1 MMGFGGGCGKSM
13 RMRNCR
19 CKNEEI
25 AAGQSHARTP
35 TYTPTAT
42 VSVVHATFH
51 LAQLRAVLGWVAR
64 SSRPHTRPDRL
75 SSRQGTTSKYS
86 AILVLNCPFR
96 ANSSVRLGQ
105 LRGAAPGGCNPRH
118 SADITAFPHTSLT
131 AYIATIIHCFCI
143 CTPDLSVLL
152 SCHL

>member
-1 MMGFGGGCGKSM
+1 MMMGFGGGCGKSM
-13 RMRNCR
+13 RKCR

-35 TYTPTAT
+35 TYTATAT

-51 LAQLRAVLGWVAR
+51 LAQLRAMLGWVAR

-75 SSRQGTTSKYS
+75 SLRQGTTSKYS

-105 LRGAAPGGCNPRH
+105 LRGAAPGGCNARH
-118 SADITAFPHTSLT
+118 SADITAFPHTSST
-131 AYIATIIHCFCI
+131 AYIAMIIHCFCI
-143 CTPDLSVLL
+143 CTPYLSMP
-152 SCHL
+152 SCHHL

>member
-1 MMGFGGGCGKSM
+1 MMMMGFGGGCGKSM
-13 RMRNCR
+13 RKCR

-35 TYTPTAT
+35 TSSYTST

-51 LAQLRAVLGWVAR
+51 LAQLRALLGWVAR

-75 SSRQGTTSKYS
+75 SLRQGTTSKYS

-118 SADITAFPHTSLT
+118 SADITAFPHTLLT
-131 AYIATIIHCFCI
+131 AYIAMIIHCFCI
-143 CTPDLSVLL
+143 CTPDLSMP